1 MELAPRSDGARY
13 RRVSLA
19 LEADGALLLT
29 SHEMG
34 ASLEA
39 AWGLDDKEI
48 TVRVAPD
55 QLARLALA
63 LALALARVA
72 GQLALGK
79 DAVQALSDLC
89 EEHGIDSRTA
99 CWT

>member
-1 MELAPRSDGARY
+1 VELAPRSDGARY

-63 LALALARVA
+63 LALALVA